1 LTKTRKE
8 WIEDRA
14 NEISWDVYE
23 VDFSELPEDTQAEVM
38 ALAQEKYDENYS
50 SIMDREYDLYRER
63 EVLDLQD
70 D

>member
-1 LTKTRKE
+1 MTKTRKE

-70 D
+70 E

>member
-1 LTKTRKE
+1 MTKTRKE